1 MCSYSPQTIA
11 QRNAATFS
19 EQRFIGWLLVIF
31 AALAVVLA
39 ATGLYGLISYT
50 TAARTRE
57 IGVRM
62 ALGAERRDIMRLI
75 LRSGIFLAF
84 VELRLVL
91 GAAAALTRYIASLLY
106 GVRAIDPV
114 TFVGVAMLLL
124 GVALVASYV
133 PARRAAK
140 LDPMVALR
148 YE

>member
-1 MCSYSPQTIA
+1 MSKL
-11 QRNAATFS
+11 RD
-19 EQRFIGWLLVIF
+19 
-31 AALAVVLA
+31 A

-62 ALGAERRDIMRLI
+62 ALGAERRD
-75 LRSGIFLAF
+75 
-84 VELRLVL
+84 VLRLVL
-91 GAAAALTRYIASLLY
+91 RGGFVLAIAGVAVGLGAAVALTRYIASLLY

-114 TFVGVAMLLL
+114 TFVGVAVLLL
-124 GVALVASYV
+124 GVALMASYV
-133 PARRAAK
+133 PARRASK